1 MRNMFK
7 KIIKLNVLFLFIS
20 VSVWSKDTS
29 IYDVSFE
36 DTDGNKVHL
45 SEFSNDL
52 ILIVN
57 TASACGFT
65 KQYGGLQLLWEKY
78 SERGLTI
85 LAVPSNDFHQEP
97 GDNEAIKEFCEI
109 NYGITFPIMAKVNV
123 KGNNKHPFFLWVEN
137 NYGSKNLP
145 KWNFFKYLV
154 SKNGELIN
162 VYSSRIKP
170 SSDEF
175 NRVIEE
181 NL

>member
-1 MRNMFK
+1 MK
-7 KIIKLNVLFLFIS
+7 KILLSLIIISMFSFMNKTFAKYEKIFFDFNIK
-20 VSVWSKDTS
+20 S
-29 IYDVSFE
+29 I
-36 DTDGNKVHL
+36 DGNNLEL
-45 SEFSNDL
+45 STYKNKAILLVNVASN
-52 ILIVN
+52 
-57 TASACGFT
+57 CGFT